1 MQMWGRVMQ
10 NFAQKF
16 RWIGVSALAISL
28 GLSGCAPLVRILAEQ
43 QDGQMIDPQ
52 SVQTPAKD
60 LEAKLL
66 PKRPNSD
73 EAATIM
79 RGKLSIES
87 KKDYLQNYNSKEVS
101 YEKRME
107 KNSEGKEEE
116 TYKEIEN
123 PQKNTFLCAQYI
135 SSIKTTDPLLAN
147 EYLKLGLNLSNELCD
162 NWFRKMNV
170 TTITLNQTSDLISST
185 GTLATAMLNMT
196 RVNAAAIGG
205 TNSLFVFLKT
215 SADSVAANYVV
226 TVDLPSVSAAVRDYR
241 AQYYNE
247 ILTTPKIWDYYQ
259 ARNAVMTYDNTC
271 SALAV
276 KRFVNSRVLNEKPAK
291 PTNLEPMSENI
302 LDRFVMEQK
311 IFSIEPGQNLKKS
324 DLIYIYGTLY
334 LDTGKT
340 DSEFNKDATKRFKE
354 LFGTDGKVKFITTK
368 DNFTYDRNYL
378 KNTLIIANIDS
389 YLASKTNEKITE
401 LNLIQAE
408 KPANTKAI
416 DKQAQPNVMD
426 TETQGVTTQSVS
438 RNIFIPPAPVQ

>member
-1 MQMWGRVMQ
+1 M
-10 NFAQKF
+10 
-16 RWIGVSALAISL
+16 
-28 GLSGCAPLVRILAEQ
+28 VRFLAEQ

-60 LEAKLL
+60 LDGKLWSN
-66 PKRPNSD
+66 RPNTD

-87 KKDYLQNYNSKEVS
+87 KKEYQKNCNSKEVT

-107 KNSEGKEEE
+107 KNSAGNDEPIYE
-116 TYKEIEN
+116 EIEN

-135 SSIKTTDPLLAN
+135 SSIQTTDPLLAS

-196 RVNAAAIGG
+196 RVKAAAIGG

-247 ILTTPKIWDYYQ
+247 ILTTPKNWDYYE

-276 KRFVNSRVLNEKPAK
+276 KRFVNSRVLNERAAKPA
-291 PTNLEPMSENI
+291 NLEPMSENV
-302 LDRFVMEQK
+302 LDRFVLEQNLFK
-311 IFSIEPGQNLKKS
+311 IESGQNLKKS
-324 DLIYIYGTLY
+324 DLIYIYGTLF
-334 LDTGKT
+334 LDTGKP
-340 DSEFNKDATKRFKE
+340 DSEFNKNAKIRFKE
-354 LFGTDGKVKFITTK
+354 LFGADEKVKYLTNK
-368 DNFTYDRNYL
+368 ENKTYDKYYF
-378 KNTLIIANIDS
+378 KNALRIANIDS
-389 YLASKTNEKITE
+389 YLESKTNEKISE
-401 LNLIQAE
+401 LNKTPPEKQSDPNPAE
-408 KPANTKAI
+408 LLNRSK
-416 DKQAQPNVMD
+416 MFG
-426 TETQGVTTQSVS
+426 TESQTAPTENGS
-438 RNIFIPPAPVQ
+438 RNIFIPPSPVQ

>member
-1 MQMWGRVMQ
+1 
-10 NFAQKF
+10 
-16 RWIGVSALAISL
+16 
-28 GLSGCAPLVRILAEQ
+28 
-43 QDGQMIDPQ
+43 
-52 SVQTPAKD
+52 
-60 LEAKLL
+60 
-66 PKRPNSD
+66 
-73 EAATIM
+73 
-79 RGKLSIES
+79 
-87 KKDYLQNYNSKEVS
+87 
-101 YEKRME
+101 
-107 KNSEGKEEE
+107 
-116 TYKEIEN
+116 
-123 PQKNTFLCAQYI
+123 
-135 SSIKTTDPLLAN
+135 
-147 EYLKLGLNLSNELCD
+147 
-162 NWFRKMNV
+162 MNV

-185 GTLATAMLNMT
+185 GTRATAMLNMT

-215 SADSVAANYVV
+215 SAASVAANYVV

-291 PTNLEPMSENI
+291 PTNLEPMSENV

-401 LNLIQAE
+401 LNQIQAE
-408 KPANTKAI
+408 KPVDTKAI